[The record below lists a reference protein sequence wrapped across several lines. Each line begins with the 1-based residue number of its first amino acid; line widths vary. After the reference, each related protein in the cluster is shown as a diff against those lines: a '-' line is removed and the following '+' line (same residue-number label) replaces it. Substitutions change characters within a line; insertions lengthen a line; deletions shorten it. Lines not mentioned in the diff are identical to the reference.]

1 MKNILSDLFLSTTKE
16 PDSELSRLS
25 SELRATLEKLKDEK
39 EQREAILASMEEG
52 VIVTDPKGN
61 VTMANRKAEELFG
74 KELLE
79 KRVVEISRNPEL
91 HRIIEEG
98 SKKGETVTGEITITV
113 PYPVSL
119 SVTMTPLIRN
129 TEKLGSVI
137 VFHEITLLKK
147 LETMRIDFVAN
158 VSHELKTPLTAIKG
172 FAETLKEGAINDK
185 EHAARFV
192 DIIKENADRL
202 SRLVEDLLT
211 LSNIELGKV
220 SFDISDVDVAE
231 AARTVIS
238 TLEPKAREKGI
249 ILEADIEKG
258 VHALSD
264 KDRLAQ
270 ILLNLVDNGI
280 KFTEKGSVKIQAR
293 SISEFGIRNSELIE
307 EKYSA
312 IRNPQSAFIEISVTD
327 TGTGIPPKD
336 IPRLG
341 ERFYRVDPARS
352 RELGGTGL
360 GLAIVKHLVVSMNGK
375 VSIESEYGKGTR
387 ISFTMP
393 TVEIQ
398 RMNSPQPP
406 L

>member
-98 SKKGETVTGEITITV
+98 SKKGETVTGEITIAV
-113 PYPVSL
+113 PHPVSL

-137 VFHEITLLKK
+137 VFHEITMLKK

-185 EHAARFV
+185 ENAARFV

-220 SFDISDVDVAE
+220 SFDIRAVDVE
-231 AARTVIS
+231 EVARTIAS
-238 TLEPKAREKGI
+238 TLEPKAKAKGI
-249 ILEADIEKG
+249 SLELDIEKG

-270 ILLNLVDNGI
+270 ILLNLVDNAI
-280 KFTEKGSVKIQAR
+280 KFTEKGSVRISAR
-293 SISEFGIRNSELIE
+293 IIEDERMRSSEG
-307 EKYSA
+307 EK
-312 IRNPQSAFIEISVTD
+312 NPSTSQPLNLSTSGFVEISVTD

-375 VSIESEYGKGTR
+375 VSIESEYGKGTK

-393 TVEIQ
+393 
-398 RMNSPQPP
+398 PA
-406 L
+406 

>member
-74 KELLE
+74 RELLE
-79 KRVVEISRNPEL
+79 KRVVEISRNPDL

-98 SKKGETVTGEITITV
+98 SQKRETVTGEITIAV
-113 PYPVSL
+113 PHPVSL

-129 TEKLGSVI
+129 TKKLGSVI
-137 VFHEITLLKK
+137 VFHEITMLKK

-185 EHAARFV
+185 ENAARFV

-220 SFDISDVDVAE
+220 SFDIRDVDVEE

-238 TLEPKAREKGI
+238 TLEPKAKAKGLS
-249 ILEADIEKG
+249 LELDIEKG

-280 KFTEKGSVKIQAR
+280 KFTEKGSVRINAR
-293 SISEFGIRNSELIE
+293 IITSQPLNLLTSV
-307 EKYSA
+307 
-312 IRNPQSAFIEISVTD
+312 AFVEISVTD

-375 VSIESEYGKGTR
+375 ISIESEYGKGTR

-393 TVEIQ
+393 KAEKDEG
-398 RMNSPQPP
+398 
-406 L
+406 

>member
-98 SKKGETVTGEITITV
+98 SKKGETVTGEITIAV
-113 PYPVSL
+113 PHPVSL

-137 VFHEITLLKK
+137 VFHEITMLKK

-172 FAETLKEGAINDK
+172 FAETLKEGAINDE

-220 SFDISDVDVAE
+220 SFDIRDVDVEE

-238 TLEPKAREKGI
+238 TLEPKAKAKGLS
-249 ILEADIEKG
+249 LELDIEKG

-280 KFTEKGSVKIQAR
+280 KFTEKGSVRINAR
-293 SISEFGIRNSELIE
+293 IITSQPLNLLTSGTFV
-307 EKYSA
+307 
-312 IRNPQSAFIEISVTD
+312 EISVTD

-360 GLAIVKHLVVSMNGK
+360 GLAIVKHLVVSMSGK
-375 VSIESEYGKGTR
+375 ISIESEYGKGTR

-393 TVEIQ
+393 KA
-398 RMNSPQPP
+398 
-406 L
+406 

>member
-185 EHAARFV
+185 ENAARFV

-220 SFDISDVDVAE
+220 SFDIRDVDVEE
-231 AARTVIS
+231 AARTVVS
-238 TLEPKAREKGI
+238 TLEPKAKGI
-249 ILEADIEKG
+249 TLETDIEKG
-258 VHALSD
+258 VRALSD

-270 ILLNLVDNGI
+270 ILLNLVDNAI
-280 KFTEKGSVKIQAR
+280 KFTEKGHITICAKAAQKQEGQPHDLV
-293 SISEFGIRNSELIE
+293 
-307 EKYSA
+307 
-312 IRNPQSAFIEISVTD
+312 EISVTD

-360 GLAIVKHLVVSMNGK
+360 GLAIVKHLVVSMGGK
-375 VSIESEYGKGTR
+375 LSIESEYGKGTR

-393 TVEIQ
+393 
-398 RMNSPQPP
+398 SA
-406 L
+406 

>member
-74 KELLE
+74 RELLE
-79 KRVVEISRNPEL
+79 KRVVEISRNPDL

-98 SKKGETVTGEITITV
+98 SQKRETVTGEITIAV
-113 PYPVSL
+113 PHPVSL

-129 TEKLGSVI
+129 TKKLGSVI
-137 VFHEITLLKK
+137 VFHEITMLKK

-185 EHAARFV
+185 ENAARFV

-220 SFDISDVDVAE
+220 SFDIRPVEVE
-231 AARTVIS
+231 EVARTVIS
-238 TLEPKAREKGI
+238 TLEPKAKAKGLS
-249 ILEADIEKG
+249 LEVDIEKG

-280 KFTEKGSVKIQAR
+280 KFTEKGSVKIQAQL
-293 SISEFGIRNSELIE
+293 IPPVPLFGKEGV
-307 EKYSA
+307 
-312 IRNPQSAFIEISVTD
+312 QGVFVEISVTD
-327 TGTGIPPKD
+327 TGSGIPPKD

-387 ISFTMP
+387 ISFSMP
-393 TVEIQ
+393 AG
-398 RMNSPQPP
+398 N
-406 L
+406 

>member
-25 SELRATLEKLKDEK
+25 SELRSTLEKLKDEK

-98 SKKGETVTGEITITV
+98 SQKRETVTGEITIAV
-113 PYPVSL
+113 PHPVSL

-185 EHAARFV
+185 ENAARFV

-220 SFDISDVDVAE
+220 SFDIRDVDVE
-231 AARTVIS
+231 EVARTIAS
-238 TLEPKAREKGI
+238 TLEPKAKEKGI

-258 VHALSD
+258 IHALSD

-280 KFTEKGSVKIQAR
+280 KFTEKGSVRINAR
-293 SISEFGIRNSELIE
+293 IIEDERMRSSEG
-307 EKYSA
+307 EK
-312 IRNPQSAFIEISVTD
+312 N
-327 TGTGIPPKD
+327 
-336 IPRLG
+336 
-341 ERFYRVDPARS
+341 
-352 RELGGTGL
+352 
-360 GLAIVKHLVVSMNGK
+360 
-375 VSIESEYGKGTR
+375 
-387 ISFTMP
+387 
-393 TVEIQ
+393 
-398 RMNSPQPP
+398 
-406 L
+406 

>member
-1 MKNILSDLFLSTTKE
+1 MKNILSDLFLSITKE

-98 SKKGETVTGEITITV
+98 SKKGETVTGEITIAV
-113 PYPVSL
+113 PHPMSL

-185 EHAARFV
+185 ENAARFV

-220 SFDISDVDVAE
+220 SFDIRAVDVE
-231 AARTVIS
+231 EVARTIAS
-238 TLEPKAREKGI
+238 TLEPKAKAKGLS
-249 ILEADIEKG
+249 LELDIEKG

-280 KFTEKGSVKIQAR
+280 KFTEKGSVRINAR
-293 SISEFGIRNSELIE
+293 IITSQPLNLLTSGTFV
-307 EKYSA
+307 
-312 IRNPQSAFIEISVTD
+312 EISVTD

-336 IPRLG
+336 ISRLG

-375 VSIESEYGKGTR
+375 VSIESEYGKGTK

-393 TVEIQ
+393 
-398 RMNSPQPP
+398 PA
-406 L
+406 

>member
-98 SKKGETVTGEITITV
+98 SKKGETVTGEITIAV
-113 PYPVSL
+113 PHPVSL

-137 VFHEITLLKK
+137 VFHEITMLKK

-172 FAETLKEGAINDK
+172 FAETLKEGAINDE

-220 SFDISDVDVAE
+220 SFDIRDVDVEE

-238 TLEPKAREKGI
+238 TLEPKAKAKGLS
-249 ILEADIEKG
+249 LELDIEKG

-280 KFTEKGSVKIQAR
+280 KFTEKGSVRINAR
-293 SISEFGIRNSELIE
+293 IITSQPLNLLTSGTFV
-307 EKYSA
+307 
-312 IRNPQSAFIEISVTD
+312 EISVTD

-375 VSIESEYGKGTR
+375 VSIESEYGKGTK

-393 TVEIQ
+393 
-398 RMNSPQPP
+398 PA
-406 L
+406 

>member
-1 MKNILSDLFLSTTKE
+1 MKTILSDLFSSTTKE
-16 PDSELSRLS
+16 LDSELSRLS
-25 SELRATLEKLKDEK
+25 SELRVALEKLKDEK

-74 KELLE
+74 RELLE

-98 SKKGETVTGEITITV
+98 SKKGETVTGEITIAD
-113 PYPVSL
+113 PHPISL

-137 VFHEITLLKK
+137 VFHEITMLKK

-172 FAETLKEGAINDK
+172 FAETLKDGAIDDK
-185 EHAARFV
+185 ENATRFV
-192 DIIKENADRL
+192 DVIKENADRL

-220 SFDISDVDVAE
+220 SFDIRPVDVE
-231 AARTVIS
+231 EVARMVIS
-238 TLEPKAREKGI
+238 TLEARVRGKGI
-249 ILEADIEKG
+249 ILEAEIEKG

-264 KDRLAQ
+264 RDRLAQ
-270 ILLNLVDNGI
+270 ILLNLVDNAI
-280 KFTEKGSVKIQAR
+280 KFTEKGSVKIQAQLTPPVPL
-293 SISEFGIRNSELIE
+293 FGKEGV
-307 EKYSA
+307 
-312 IRNPQSAFIEISVTD
+312 QGAFVEISVTD

-375 VSIESEYGKGTR
+375 LSIESEYGKGTR

-393 TVEIQ
+393 AA
-398 RMNSPQPP
+398 
-406 L
+406 

>member
-98 SKKGETVTGEITITV
+98 SKKGETVTGEITIAV
-113 PYPVSL
+113 PHPMSL

-185 EHAARFV
+185 ENAARFV

-220 SFDISDVDVAE
+220 SFDIRDVDVEE

-238 TLEPKAREKGI
+238 TLEPKAKAKGLS
-249 ILEADIEKG
+249 LELDIEKG

-270 ILLNLVDNGI
+270 ILFNLVDNGI
-280 KFTEKGSVKIQAR
+280 KFTEKGHVFVGAGLAPPHKGQ
-293 SISEFGIRNSELIE
+293 
-307 EKYSA
+307 
-312 IRNPQSAFIEISVTD
+312 PQGLPLQEFIEISVTD
-327 TGTGIPPKD
+327 TGTGIPSKD

-375 VSIESEYGKGTR
+375 VSIESEYGKGTK
-387 ISFTMP
+387 ISFIMP
-393 TVEIQ
+393 PSGKDEG
-398 RMNSPQPP
+398 
-406 L
+406 

>member
-1 MKNILSDLFLSTTKE
+1 MKDMFTKLFPSGKKE

-25 SELRATLEKLKDEK
+25 SELRVTLEKLKDEK

-98 SKKGETVTGEITITV
+98 SKKGETVTGEITIAA
-113 PYPVSL
+113 PNSVSL

-129 TEKLGSVI
+129 TERLGSVI

-220 SFDISDVDVAE
+220 SFDIRAVEIEEVA
-231 AARTVIS
+231 RMVIS
-238 TLEPKAREKGI
+238 TLEPKAKAKGLN
-249 ILEADIEKG
+249 LELDIEKG

-280 KFTEKGSVKIQAR
+280 KFTEKGSVRINAR
-293 SISEFGIRNSELIE
+293 IITSQPLNLLTSGALV
-307 EKYSA
+307 
-312 IRNPQSAFIEISVTD
+312 QISVTD

-360 GLAIVKHLVVSMNGK
+360 GLAIVKHLVASMGGK
-375 VSIESEYGKGTR
+375 LSIESEYGKGTR
-387 ISFTMP
+387 ISF
-393 TVEIQ
+393 II
-398 RMNSPQPP
+398 PP
-406 L
+406 A

>member
-25 SELRATLEKLKDEK
+25 SELRATLERLKDEK

-98 SKKGETVTGEITITV
+98 SKKGETVTGEITIAV

-137 VFHEITLLKK
+137 VFHEITMLKK

-220 SFDISDVDVAE
+220 SFNISDVDVAE

-280 KFTEKGSVKIQAR
+280 KFTEKGSVRINAR
-293 SISEFGIRNSELIE
+293 IITSQPLNLLTSGTFV
-307 EKYSA
+307 
-312 IRNPQSAFIEISVTD
+312 EISVTD

-360 GLAIVKHLVVSMNGK
+360 GLAIVKHLVVSMGGK
-375 VSIESEYGKGTR
+375 LSIESEYGKGTR

-393 TVEIQ
+393 
-398 RMNSPQPP
+398 SA
-406 L
+406 

>member
-1 MKNILSDLFLSTTKE
+1 MFTKLFPSGKKE

-25 SELRATLEKLKDEK
+25 SELRVTLEKLKDEK

-98 SKKGETVTGEITITV
+98 SKKGETVTGEITIAA
-113 PYPVSL
+113 PNSVSL

-129 TEKLGSVI
+129 TERLGSVI

-220 SFDISDVDVAE
+220 SFDIRAVEIEEVA
-231 AARTVIS
+231 RMVIS
-238 TLEPKAREKGI
+238 TLEPKAKAKGLN
-249 ILEADIEKG
+249 LELDIEKG

-280 KFTEKGSVKIQAR
+280 KFTEKGSVRINAR
-293 SISEFGIRNSELIE
+293 IITSQPLNLLTSGALV
-307 EKYSA
+307 
-312 IRNPQSAFIEISVTD
+312 QISVTD

-360 GLAIVKHLVVSMNGK
+360 GLAIVKHLVASMGGK
-375 VSIESEYGKGTR
+375 LSIESEYGKGTR
-387 ISFTMP
+387 ISF
-393 TVEIQ
+393 II
-398 RMNSPQPP
+398 PP
-406 L
+406 A

>member
-98 SKKGETVTGEITITV
+98 IKKGETVTGEITIAV
-113 PYPVSL
+113 HNPVNL

-220 SFDISDVDVAE
+220 SFDIRDVDVEE

-238 TLEPKAREKGI
+238 TLEPKAKAKGLS
-249 ILEADIEKG
+249 LELDIEKG

-280 KFTEKGSVKIQAR
+280 KFTEKGSVKIQAQLTPLHPLFTKEGVQGR
-293 SISEFGIRNSELIE
+293 VV
-307 EKYSA
+307 
-312 IRNPQSAFIEISVTD
+312 EISVTD

-375 VSIESEYGKGTR
+375 ISIESEYGKGTR

-393 TVEIQ
+393 PSGKDEG
-398 RMNSPQPP
+398 
-406 L
+406 

>member
-1 MKNILSDLFLSTTKE
+1 MKKIFSKFFLSTTKE
-16 PDSELSRLS
+16 ADSEFSRIS
-25 SELRATLEKLKDEK
+25 SELRNTLDTLKDEK
-39 EQREAILASMEEG
+39 EQRVAILASMEEG
-52 VIVTDPKGN
+52 VIVTDRRGT

-74 KELLE
+74 KNLFG

-91 HRIIEEG
+91 E
-98 SKKGETVTGEITITV
+98 
-113 PYPVSL
+113 
-119 SVTMTPLIRN
+119 M
-129 TEKLGSVI
+129 
-137 VFHEITLLKK
+137 
-147 LETMRIDFVAN
+147 MRIDFVAN

-172 FAETLKEGAINDK
+172 FAETLKEGAIDDK
-185 EHAARFV
+185 EHAVRFV
-192 DIIKENADRL
+192 DIIKSNADRL

-220 SFDISDVDVAE
+220 SFDIRDVDVEE

-238 TLEPKAREKGI
+238 TLEPKAKAKGLS
-249 ILEADIEKG
+249 LELDIEKG

-270 ILLNLVDNGI
+270 ILLNLVDNAI
-280 KFTEKGSVKIQAR
+280 KFTEKGSVRINAR
-293 SISEFGIRNSELIE
+293 IITSQPLNLLTSGTFV
-307 EKYSA
+307 
-312 IRNPQSAFIEISVTD
+312 EISVTD

-375 VSIESEYGKGTR
+375 ISIESEYGKGTR

-393 TVEIQ
+393 KA
-398 RMNSPQPP
+398 
-406 L
+406 

>member
-98 SKKGETVTGEITITV
+98 SKKGETVTGEITIAV
-113 PYPVSL
+113 PHPVSL

-137 VFHEITLLKK
+137 VFHEITMLKK

-172 FAETLKEGAINDK
+172 FAETLKEGAINDE

-220 SFDISDVDVAE
+220 SFDIRDVDVEE

-258 VHALSD
+258 IHALSD

-270 ILLNLVDNGI
+270 ILLNLVDNAI
-280 KFTEKGSVKIQAR
+280 KFTEKGSVKIQAQTTPPVPL
-293 SISEFGIRNSELIE
+293 FGKEGV
-307 EKYSA
+307 
-312 IRNPQSAFIEISVTD
+312 QGGFVEISVTD

-360 GLAIVKHLVVSMNGK
+360 GLAIVKHLVASMGGK
-375 VSIESEYGKGTR
+375 LCIESEYGKGTR

-393 TVEIQ
+393 PSGKDEG
-398 RMNSPQPP
+398 
-406 L
+406 

>member
-25 SELRATLEKLKDEK
+25 SELRVNLDKVKDEK

-98 SKKGETVTGEITITV
+98 SKKGETVTGEITIAA
-113 PYPVSL
+113 PNSVSL

-129 TEKLGSVI
+129 TERLGSVI

-220 SFDISDVDVAE
+220 SFDIRAVEIEEVA
-231 AARTVIS
+231 RMVIS
-238 TLEPKAREKGI
+238 TLEPKAKAKGLN
-249 ILEADIEKG
+249 LELDIEKG

-280 KFTEKGSVKIQAR
+280 KFTEKGGVKIKAQLTPPVPL
-293 SISEFGIRNSELIE
+293 FG
-307 EKYSA
+307 KGGV
-312 IRNPQSAFIEISVTD
+312 QGAFVEISVTD

-360 GLAIVKHLVVSMNGK
+360 GLAIVKHLVASMGGK
-375 VSIESEYGKGTR
+375 LSIESEYGKGTR

-393 TVEIQ
+393 AAG
-398 RMNSPQPP
+398 N
-406 L
+406 

>member
-98 SKKGETVTGEITITV
+98 SKKGETVTGEITIAV
-113 PYPVSL
+113 PHPMSL

-185 EHAARFV
+185 ENAARFV

-220 SFDISDVDVAE
+220 SFDIRAVDVE
-231 AARTVIS
+231 EVARTIAS
-238 TLEPKAREKGI
+238 TLEPKAKAKGI
-249 ILEADIEKG
+249 SLELDIEKG

-270 ILLNLVDNGI
+270 ILLNLVDNAI
-280 KFTEKGSVKIQAR
+280 KFTEKGSVRISAR
-293 SISEFGIRNSELIE
+293 IIEDERMRSSEG
-307 EKYSA
+307 EK
-312 IRNPQSAFIEISVTD
+312 NPSTSQPLNLSTSGFVEISVTD

-341 ERFYRVDPARS
+341 ERFSRVDPARS

-375 VSIESEYGKGTR
+375 VSIESEYGKGTK

-393 TVEIQ
+393 
-398 RMNSPQPP
+398 PA
-406 L
+406 

>member
-25 SELRATLEKLKDEK
+25 SELRVTLEKLKDEK

-74 KELLE
+74 KELRE

-98 SKKGETVTGEITITV
+98 SKKGETVTGEITIAV

-185 EHAARFV
+185 DHAARFV

-220 SFDISDVDVAE
+220 SFEIRPVEVE
-231 AARTVIS
+231 EVARTIAS
-238 TLEPKAREKGI
+238 TLEPKAKAKGLSI
-249 ILEADIEKG
+249 ELDIEKG

-280 KFTEKGSVKIQAR
+280 KFTEKGSIKVQAQLTPPVPLFGKEGAQGEFVK
-293 SISEFGIRNSELIE
+293 
-307 EKYSA
+307 
-312 IRNPQSAFIEISVTD
+312 ISVTD

-336 IPRLG
+336 ITRLG

-360 GLAIVKHLVVSMNGK
+360 GLAIVKHLVASMGGK
-375 VSIESEYGKGTR
+375 LSIESEYGKGTR
-387 ISFTMP
+387 ISFIMP
-393 TVEIQ
+393 PAGQ
-398 RMNSPQPP
+398 
-406 L
+406 

>member
-25 SELRATLEKLKDEK
+25 SELRVTLEKLKDEK

-98 SKKGETVTGEITITV
+98 SKKGETVTGEITIAV
-113 PYPVSL
+113 PNPVSL
-119 SVTMTPLIRN
+119 SVTMTPLIRK

-220 SFDISDVDVAE
+220 SFDIRAVGVE
-231 AARTVIS
+231 EVARTIAS
-238 TLEPKAREKGI
+238 TLEPKAKAKGI
-249 ILEADIEKG
+249 SLELDIEKE

-280 KFTEKGSVKIQAR
+280 KFTEKGSVRINAR
-293 SISEFGIRNSELIE
+293 IITSQPLKLLTSGTFV
-307 EKYSA
+307 
-312 IRNPQSAFIEISVTD
+312 EISVTD

-375 VSIESEYGKGTR
+375 LSIESEYGKGTR

-393 TVEIQ
+393 
-398 RMNSPQPP
+398 PA
-406 L
+406 

>member
-25 SELRATLEKLKDEK
+25 SELRVTLEKLKDEK

-98 SKKGETVTGEITITV
+98 SKKGETVTGEITIAV
-113 PYPVSL
+113 HHPISL

-185 EHAARFV
+185 ENAARFV

-220 SFDISDVDVAE
+220 SFEIRPVEVE
-231 AARTVIS
+231 EVARTVIS
-238 TLEPKAREKGI
+238 TLEPKAKAKGLS
-249 ILEADIEKG
+249 LELDIEKG
-258 VHALSD
+258 VRALSD

-280 KFTEKGSVKIQAR
+280 KFTEKGSVKIQAQTTPPLPFVGK
-293 SISEFGIRNSELIE
+293 EGV
-307 EKYSA
+307 
-312 IRNPQSAFIEISVTD
+312 QGAFVQISVTD

-375 VSIESEYGKGTR
+375 LSIESEYGKGTR

-393 TVEIQ
+393 AAG
-398 RMNSPQPP
+398 N
-406 L
+406 

>member
-98 SKKGETVTGEITITV
+98 SKKGETVTGEITIAV
-113 PYPVSL
+113 PHPMSL

-185 EHAARFV
+185 ENAARFV

-220 SFDISDVDVAE
+220 SFDIRAVDVE
-231 AARTVIS
+231 EVARTIAS
-238 TLEPKAREKGI
+238 TLEPKAKAKGI
-249 ILEADIEKG
+249 SLELDIEKG

-270 ILLNLVDNGI
+270 ILLNLVDNAI
-280 KFTEKGSVKIQAR
+280 KFTEKGSVRISAR
-293 SISEFGIRNSELIE
+293 IIEDERMRSSEG
-307 EKYSA
+307 EK
-312 IRNPQSAFIEISVTD
+312 NPSTSQPLNLSTSGFVEISVTD

-375 VSIESEYGKGTR
+375 VSIESEYGKGTK

-393 TVEIQ
+393 
-398 RMNSPQPP
+398 PA
-406 L
+406 

>member
-1 MKNILSDLFLSTTKE
+1 MKNILSDLFLSTTKD

-52 VIVTDPKGN
+52 VIVTDSKGN

-98 SKKGETVTGEITITV
+98 SQKRETVTGEITIAV
-113 PYPVSL
+113 PHSVCL

-137 VFHEITLLKK
+137 VFHEITMLKK

-185 EHAARFV
+185 EHAVNFV
-192 DIIKENADRL
+192 DIIQNNADRL

-220 SFDISDVDVAE
+220 GFDIRPVEVE
-231 AARTVIS
+231 EVARTVAS
-238 TLEPKAREKGI
+238 TLEPKAKAKSINLEVKVEKGI
-249 ILEADIEKG
+249 RILA
-258 VHALSD
+258 D
-264 KDRLAQ
+264 KDRLVQ

-280 KFTEKGSVKIQAR
+280 KFTEKGSITICAKIVGAAGLAPAQ
-293 SISEFGIRNSELIE
+293 EQEGQ
-307 EKYSA
+307 
-312 IRNPQSAFIEISVTD
+312 PQGLPLHTFVEISVTD
-327 TGTGIPPKD
+327 TGTGISPKD

-341 ERFYRVDPARS
+341 ERIYRVAPARS
-352 RELGGTGL
+352 RDHGGTGL
-360 GLAIVKHLVVSMNGK
+360 GLAIVKHLAAYMGGRF
-375 VSIESEYGKGTR
+375 SIESEPGKGTKVS
-387 ISFTMP
+387 IALPF
-393 TVEIQ
+393 V
-398 RMNSPQPP
+398 
-406 L
+406 